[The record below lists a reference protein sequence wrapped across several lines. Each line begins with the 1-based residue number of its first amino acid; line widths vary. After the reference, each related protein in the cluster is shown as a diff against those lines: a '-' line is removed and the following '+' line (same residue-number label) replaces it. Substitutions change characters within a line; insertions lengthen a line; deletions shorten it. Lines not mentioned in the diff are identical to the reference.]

1 MKIGDWVKGYY
12 SGFFQITGF
21 SSYYGFKD
29 DDWFEKG
36 EKISDIVNLKKGFTS
51 KLKFRLGAD
60 AVAVQWIKP
69 LSEDIKNEIE
79 QFWIDN
85 PDKKQKFDNY
95 IAPEPLGEL
104 WYEINIVEESV
115 EQWKEA
121 VDRLP
126 IKINQEQLEG
136 WISKKRLTYRKQY
149 GESKKKKHQYFIS
162 TKIIPESIELG
173 KAPLFEKPQLIFGKK

>member
-1 MKIGDWVKGYY
+1 M
-12 SGFFQITGF
+12 
-21 SSYYGFKD
+21 
-29 DDWFEKG
+29 
-36 EKISDIVNLKKGFTS
+36 LK
-51 KLKFRLGAD
+51 
-60 AVAVQWIKP
+60 
-69 LSEDIKNEIE
+69 DIKDINEIE

-85 PDKKQKFDNY
+85 PDKKLKFENY